1 MPATYANP
9 RERAFEIMLSKSKVR
24 LHDPKTG
31 AFLHLSGT
39 GTTANQHWSWLGHMH
54 QADTLKHR
62 AKAHGEDWPFR
73 QVPRD
78 DPDVMACDGMEKP
91 EVGILE
97 GRN

>member
-1 MPATYANP
+1 MAMTYAKP

-39 GTTANQHWSWLGHMH
+39 STTANQHWSWLGHMH

-62 AKAHGEDWPFR
+62 AKARGEDWPF
-73 QVPRD
+73 QPVPRD
-78 DPDVMACDGMEKP
+78 DPHLYEPDVT
-91 EVGILE
+91 
-97 GRN
+97 R